1 MDFWSGAGSAIL
13 GGLFGAKGQKD
24 ANEASIELANTAYQ
38 RAMSDMRKAGLNPI
52 LAGKL
57 GGATVPNI
65 GNVGAAGSQAALS
78 GAQTATAKEQAV
90 QAKVGSDFAQKTG
103 LTLST
108 APDLVKY
115 GYAVARAGGKML
127 DAMPPASDMHV
138 HSGKKLSELYSEEK
152 TPKGRLK
159 VIGNEIAKDF
169 GVPAGARNYIFGV
182 KR

>member
-1 MDFWSGAGSAIL
+1 MGFFDGLGSALL
-13 GGLFGAKGQKD
+13 GGFFGAKGQKE
-24 ANEASIELANTAYQ
+24 ANETSIELANTAYQ
-38 RAMSDMRKAGLNPI
+38 RAMADMRSAGLNPV

-57 GGATVPNI
+57 GGASVPNI

-108 APDLVKY
+108 APELVKY

-127 DAMPPASDMHV
+127 DAMPPAADMQLN
-138 HSGKKLSELYSEEK
+138 SGKSLSELYKEQK
-152 TPKGRLK
+152 TPTGRLK
-159 VIGNEIAKDF
+159 VIGNEIVKDI
-169 GVPAGARNYIFGV
+169 GVPAGARNWVFGV